1 MSGLTYA
8 DAGVDTQRGQEQVGL
23 IKDMCKATFDSNV
36 LTSIGGFG
44 AMYELDL
51 SDISNPVL
59 VTGTDG
65 VGTKLMV
72 SQMMDDHSTVGQDL
86 VAMCVNDII
95 CQGAKPLFFLDY
107 IASGYLEPSKM
118 AGLVKGIADGCLLAG
133 ASLIGGETAEMPG
146 LYSEEEYDLAGFVVG
161 IVDKDKIISG
171 QNIEDGDIVI
181 ALESS
186 GVHSNGMSLARKIVF
201 DHMDYKVDT
210 YIEELDRTIGEELLE
225 PTRIYVKDVLS
236 LIEKIDIKAI
246 ANITGGGIYENIPRT
261 VGDKF
266 DVELDLSEVK
276 TPKIFQLLEEW
287 GGVDK
292 KEMYSTFN
300 MGLGMILVVAP
311 EDLHTVKE
319 HFTDYKAWTIG
330 QVVNGSGELKVEF

>member
-23 IKDMCKATFDSNV
+23 IKDMCRATFDKNV

-51 SDISNPVL
+51 SEIQNPVL

-72 SQMMDDHSTVGQDL
+72 SQMMDNHQTVGQDL

-107 IASGYLEPSKM
+107 IASGYLEPEKM
-118 AGLVKGIADGCLLAG
+118 AELVKGIADGCTLAG

-146 LYSEEEYDLAGFVVG
+146 LYSDDEYDLAGFVVG
-161 IVDKDKIISG
+161 VVDKEKIIAG
-171 QNIEDGDIVI
+171 EDIKEGDIVV
-181 ALESS
+181 ALEAS
-186 GVHSNGMSLARKIVF
+186 GIHSNGMSLARKIVF
-201 DHMDYKVDT
+201 DHKGLDVDT
-210 YIEELDRTIGEELLE
+210 HIDELDRSIGEELLE

-236 LIEKIDIKAI
+236 LLEKVDIKSI
-246 ANITGGGIYENIPRT
+246 SNITGGGIYENIPRA
-261 VGDKF
+261 VGENF
-266 DVELDLSEVK
+266 DVELDLRDQQV
-276 TPKIFQLLEEW
+276 PKVFELLQQW
-287 GGVDK
+287 GNVDT

-300 MGLGMILVVAP
+300 MGIGMILVVSP
-311 EDLHTVKE
+311 EDLDKTLA
-319 HFTDYKAWTIG
+319 HFTDYKATEIG
-330 QVVNGSGELKVEF
+330 KVVDGSGELRVEY